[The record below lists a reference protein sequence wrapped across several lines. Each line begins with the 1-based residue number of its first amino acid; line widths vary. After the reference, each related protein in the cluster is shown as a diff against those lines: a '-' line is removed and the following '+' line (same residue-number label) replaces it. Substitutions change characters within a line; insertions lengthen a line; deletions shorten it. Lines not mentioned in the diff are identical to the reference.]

1 METKWVLLANHR
13 KKSMKDEDKTN
24 KYQSLLRSVAIKT
37 KQPNLTKKI
46 NKKSLIHLKAL
57 LLKEIKNKEIEIIVN
72 LKKTFHNLT

>member
-1 METKWVLLANHR
+1 
-13 KKSMKDEDKTN
+13 MKDEDKTN
-24 KYQSLLRSVAIKT
+24 IYQSLLRSVAIKT
-37 KQPNLTKKI
+37 KQPNLTIKI

>member
-1 METKWVLLANHR
+1 
-13 KKSMKDEDKTN
+13 MKDEDKTN

>member
-1 METKWVLLANHR
+1 
-13 KKSMKDEDKTN
+13 MKDEDKTN
-24 KYQSLLRSVAIKT
+24 IYQSLLRSVAIKT